1 MSEVMYGAQRFNKET
16 HVIELANWGYCYQFY
31 FWGWNDWVNTILPQ
45 ADSTRAT
52 VAIFRIKH
60 KSHHMTT
67 TTLTIGYTDE
77 DEPIDYVVQY
87 NIDGGYVPECKW
99 LRNGDPGY
107 PQEDAEIELV
117 SVRDESGE
125 VELTR
130 AMQKLIE
137 SKIWEAELSEVD

>member
-1 MSEVMYGAQRFNKET
+1 
-16 HVIELANWGYCYQFY
+16 
-31 FWGWNDWVNTILPQ
+31 
-45 ADSTRAT
+45 
-52 VAIFRIKH
+52 
-60 KSHHMTT
+60 MTT

-87 NIDGGYVPECKW
+87 NIDGGYMPECKYM
-99 LRNGDPGY
+99 RNGDPGH
-107 PQEDAEIELV
+107 EAEYADIELV

-130 AMQKLIE
+130 AMKNLIE